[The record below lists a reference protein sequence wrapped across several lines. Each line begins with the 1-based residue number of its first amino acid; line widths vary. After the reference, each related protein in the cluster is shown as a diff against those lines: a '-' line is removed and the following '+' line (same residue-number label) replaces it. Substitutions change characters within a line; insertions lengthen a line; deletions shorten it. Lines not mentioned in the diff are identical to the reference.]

1 MPCREIRNYEPKRCQ
16 ITGAGGSLQRP
27 NNLPLRSSQTIIVNR
42 VTTFHL
48 NRLLG
53 SPGSGECHVGG
64 QVGAKTYPCGS
75 GRHQKGR
82 DRPSCLAKYPLVF
95 GPNQKN
101 P

>member
-1 MPCREIRNYEPKRCQ
+1 MPYREIRTYEPKQCR
-16 ITGAGGSLQRP
+16 ITGADGGLQRP
-27 NNLPLRSSQTIIVNR
+27 NNLPSRSSQTIIVNC

-53 SPGSGECHVGG
+53 SPGSGECLVGG

-75 GRHQKGR
+75 GRNQKGR
-82 DRPSCLAKYPLVF
+82 DRPSSIAKHPLVF